1 MCPANHRPED
11 ASEGPLTPSPNTPSS
26 MPTTPSK
33 PISQAR
39 RRILI
44 VDDHPVVRAGLVQ
57 QLSRE
62 PDLMVCAQAG
72 SAAQALAAVEQH
84 RPDLA
89 LVDINLPGRSGLELI
104 RDIRVMAPKLPLLV
118 LSMHDESVFAERV
131 LRAGGRGYVS
141 KEAGGER
148 VIEAIRRVLSGQI
161 YVSESVSTRLL
172 DSLAGKHPVR
182 TVSPAEQ
189 LTDRELEVFTLIGQA
204 KETKEIARRLHMS
217 GKTVEAHRAAIKR
230 KLKLKT
236 GPELTR
242 HAVLWVEA
250 VN

>member
-1 MCPANHRPED
+1 MQTRKARPATQGR
-11 ASEGPLTPSPNTPSS
+11 
-26 MPTTPSK
+26 K
-33 PISQAR
+33 
-39 RRILI
+39 RILI
-44 VDDHPVVRAGLVQ
+44 VDDHPILREGLIQ
-57 QLSRE
+57 QLNRA
-62 PDLMVCAQAG
+62 PDLAVCAEAG
-72 SAAQALAAVEQH
+72 NASHALAAVEEH
-84 RPDLA
+84 KPDLA

-104 RDIRVMAPKLPLLV
+104 RDLRVVAPKLPILV

-141 KEAGGER
+141 KEAGGDKLL
-148 VIEAIRRVLSGQI
+148 EAIRRVLGGQI
-161 YVSESVSTRLL
+161 YVSETVSTRLL
-172 DSLAGKHPVR
+172 DSLSSKPQAR
-182 TVSPAEQ
+182 TVSPVEQ

-204 KETKEIARRLHMS
+204 KETKDIARRLNMS

-250 VN
+250 TK